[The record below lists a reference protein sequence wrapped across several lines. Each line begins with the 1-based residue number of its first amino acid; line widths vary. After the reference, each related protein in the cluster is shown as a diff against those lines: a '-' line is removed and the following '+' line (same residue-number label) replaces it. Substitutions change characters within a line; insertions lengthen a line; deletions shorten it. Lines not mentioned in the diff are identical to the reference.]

1 MIAGTEGAEIPLAVQ
16 EHTSPNL
23 KLTLLAGGS
32 YTACSDRWIVGLYP
46 SNPILPEHMETLP
59 STNHFDAS
67 ARTWDCDPVK
77 QARALAVAEGIR
89 SLVPIAPHMH
99 ALEYGCGTGLLSFA
113 LQPHLEHISLAD
125 SSEGMLAV
133 LDEKITANRITNMHP
148 HQLDLVTDP
157 LPAERYD
164 LIYTLMT
171 CHHIQDTTALLR
183 NLHTLLASSGH
194 LCLADLDAEDGS
206 FHGQGFFGHNGF
218 DRGALGAIAETVGFR
233 DIRFATVFRMTK
245 GEGPDAKEYPIFLM
259 VARK

>member
-1 MIAGTEGAEIPLAVQ
+1 
-16 EHTSPNL
+16 
-23 KLTLLAGGS
+23 
-32 YTACSDRWIVGLYP
+32 
-46 SNPILPEHMETLP
+46 
-59 STNHFDAS
+59 
-67 ARTWDCDPVK
+67 
-77 QARALAVAEGIR
+77 
-89 SLVPIAPHMH
+89 MH

-133 LDEKITANRITNMHP
+133 LDEKITANGITNMHP
-148 HQLDLVTDP
+148 RKLDLVTDP

-171 CHHIQDTTALLR
+171 CHHIQDTTGLLR

-206 FHGQGFFGHNGF
+206 FHGPGFSGHNGF
-218 DRGALGAIAETVGFR
+218 DRGALGAIAESVGFR